1 MSGKPVCV
9 SDFEQC
15 AERVLPKAVYDYYRS
30 GADNQQTLAD
40 NVAAFSRWRLYPRML
55 RDVSVV
61 DLSTSIFGQKISM
74 PICVGA
80 TAMQRM
86 AHVDGETATAR
97 ACRSVGTGM
106 MLSSW
111 ATSTI
116 EEVAQ
121 AAPDGLHWLQLYI
134 YKDREV
140 TRSLVQRAERAGY
153 KGIFVTVDT
162 PFLGKR
168 FDDVRNRFQLPPH
181 LRMKN
186 FDTNDLAFSSEKGY
200 GENSGLAVYVAQAI
214 DPSIKWEDIQWLRRL
229 TSLPIVAKGILRGL
243 YRMKNFDTNDLAFSS
258 EKGYGENSGLAVY
271 VAQAIDPSIK
281 WEDIQWLRR
290 LTSLPIVAK
299 GILRGLYRMKNF
311 DTNDLAFSS
320 EKGYGENSGLAVY
333 VAQAIDPSIK
343 WEDIQWLRRLTSLPI
358 VAKGILRGLYRERRA
373 CFAIDVLPEIV
384 EAVEGKV
391 EVFLDGGVRK
401 GTDVLKALA
410 LGARAV
416 FIGRPII
423 WGLVYQGEEG
433 AKEVLQMLKEE
444 FQLAMAL
451 SGCRSVKEIDRT
463 LVQTTSAVAKI

>member
-1 MSGKPVCV
+1 
-9 SDFEQC
+9 
-15 AERVLPKAVYDYYRS
+15 
-30 GADNQQTLAD
+30 
-40 NVAAFSRWRLYPRML
+40 ML
-55 RDVSVV
+55 RDVSVM
-61 DLSTSIFGQKISM
+61 DLSTAVLGQKISM

-80 TAMQRM
+80 TAMQSM
-86 AHVDGETATAR
+86 AHVDGEAATAR
-97 ACRSVGTGM
+97 ACRSLGTGM

-162 PFLGKR
+162 PLLGKR
-168 FDDVRNRFQLPPH
+168 FDDIRNKFQLPPH

-214 DPSIKWEDIQWLRRL
+214 DPSIKWEDITWLRGL
-229 TSLPIVAKGILRGL
+229 TSLPIVTKGILRADDA
-243 YRMKNFDTNDLAFSS
+243 R
-258 EKGYGENSGLAVY
+258 EAVKHG
-271 VAQAIDPSIK
+271 VN
-281 WEDIQWLRR
+281 
-290 LTSLPIVAK
+290 
-299 GILRGLYRMKNF
+299 GILVSNHGARQLDGVPA
-311 DTNDLAFSS
+311 T
-320 EKGYGENSGLAVY
+320 
-333 VAQAIDPSIK
+333 
-343 WEDIQWLRRLTSLPI
+343 
-358 VAKGILRGLYRERRA
+358 
-373 CFAIDVLPEIV
+373 IDVLPEIV
-384 EAVEGKV
+384 EAVEGKA

-410 LGARAV
+410 LGAKAV

-451 SGCRSVKEIDRT
+451 SGITE
-463 LVQTTSAVAKI
+463 